1 MREFKKKYT
10 KNFHKIRKQKIM
22 KSRKR
27 SGGLSLP
34 SLPSLPKFFKNKEK
48 PPLEEYAPSG
58 SLSENNE
65 FNGDDNA
72 TNIEPKVRETVESNV
87 QSIESQANE
96 IFIKEIS
103 NTSDAPENWE
113 TEKITQQ
120 IDGKNPTIKEI
131 NDKTPSISVDYDVL
145 FEHKEA
151 IDYSIGDEQYFSKEK
166 RKKYIEAENKYKEK
180 RKEIL
185 TLLNQQPYSM
195 TALLTS
201 TKTLES
207 IIEKG
212 LANKK
217 IPESMVSDLVRAKVD
232 MKKAKNILD
241 KSDYIINIL
250 FKNYDKFKKAQRAKE
265 DAAWNARHFSQPK
278 VQTSSSYQTSD
289 SDYIHHTS
297 HLRNRNADTSG
308 SKDYDGMWGEDNR
321 GGSKKRNTSKR
332 HTKRHKRNNKKKYTK
347 KTKQAH

>member
-27 SGGLSLP
+27 GGGL
-34 SLPSLPKFFKNKEK
+34 SLPSLPKFFKNTEK
-48 PPLEEYAPSG
+48 TPLEEYAPSG
-58 SLSENNE
+58 ALSE
-65 FNGDDNA
+65 DNA
-72 TNIEPKVRETVESNV
+72 TNIEPKIRETVESNV
-87 QSIESQANE
+87 QSIESKAND

-131 NDKTPSISVDYDVL
+131 NDKIPSISVDYGVL
-145 FEHKEA
+145 SEYKRA
-151 IDYSIGDEQYFSKEK
+151 IDYSIGDEKYFSKEK
-166 RKKYIEAENKYKEK
+166 RKKSIEAENIYKEK

-241 KSDYIINIL
+241 KSNYIIEIL
-250 FKNYDKFKKAQRAKE
+250 FENYYKVREAQRARE
-265 DAAWNARHFSQPK
+265 DAAYNARHFSQPK
-278 VQTSSSYQTSD
+278 VETSSSSQTSD

-297 HLRNRNADTSG
+297 HLRNRNEDTSG
-308 SKDYDGMWGEDNR
+308 SKDSDGMWSKDNR
-321 GGSKKRNTSKR
+321 GGSKKRRTLKR
-332 HTKRHKRNNKKKYTK
+332 HTKRHKRYNKKRYTK